1 MTGYWMTRWV
11 VEDSKGGDRHGRDVL
26 KKNVLFCTTGLVLSA
41 FALTGFGQT
50 ATPGT
55 STAKPATVSPA
66 TPPPTLPK
74 APPTEVFPPVNPKNF
89 TASSPT
95 VETVNSFL
103 HALWGYDEARTWSV
117 AAIEPTVAPGVVRVQ
132 VYVSERSQPGRLE
145 QTVIYV
151 TPDGK
156 HAIAGEVVNFGA
168 QPFAETRALL
178 QQQANGPARGGT
190 SKDLEFVEFAD
201 LQCPH
206 CKEAQA
212 TLDKLAEEFPQA
224 RVVFEDLPLTAVHP
238 FAMQAAEVGQCVR
251 KAKGDPAFFTYA
263 QRVYDTQADLM
274 PGKADATLRAAVTAA
289 GADPAAAMTCA
300 GTPAAQDAVNATL
313 KLAAD
318 LGVTNTPTL
327 VVNGRALPLSQI
339 PLEALRRVI
348 VFQGSLDGLTVHEQ
362 PSLTTL
368 K

>member
-1 MTGYWMTRWV
+1 M
-11 VEDSKGGDRHGRDVL
+11 
-26 KKNVLFCTTGLVLSA
+26 KKNVLFCTAGMILGA
-41 FALTGFGQT
+41 FGLTGFAQT
-50 ATPGT
+50 TTPGT
-55 STAKPATVSPA
+55 AAPKPATVSPA

-74 APPTEVFPPVNPKNF
+74 ASPEEVFPPVNPKNF
-89 TASSPT
+89 TAPSPT

-103 HALWGYDEARTWSV
+103 HALWGYDSARTWSV

-132 VYVSERSQPGRLE
+132 VYVSEKSQGGRLA

-168 QPFAETRALL
+168 QPFAATRALL
-178 QQQANGPARGGT
+178 QGEANGPARGGT

-201 LQCPH
+201 LECPR

-212 TLDKLAEEFPQA
+212 TMDKLVEEFPQA

-251 KAKGDPAFFTYA
+251 KAKGDAAFFTYA
-263 QRVYDTQADLM
+263 QRVYDTQTDLT
-274 PGKADATLRAAVTAA
+274 KEKVDATLRAAVTAA
-289 GADPAAAMTCA
+289 SGDPAAVMACA
-300 GTPAAQDAVNATL
+300 ATPAAQDAVNATL

-318 LGVTNTPTL
+318 AGVSNTPTL

-339 PLEALRRVI
+339 PFEALRRVI
-348 VFQGSLDGLTVHEQ
+348 VFQGALDGITVHEQ
-362 PSLTTL
+362 PALTTL